1 MSLPAIIDEA
11 AKTYGMS
18 GNDFV
23 YTLKTTA
30 VIPKEAKDA
39 EVVSCIMVAHE
50 HGLNP
55 LTREIYFMKTKAG
68 GIQPIVSV
76 DGWIKKCNEHPKFD
90 GMEFTDTL
98 DDAGKLVSITCTIY
112 RKDRS
117 HATSAT
123 EYMAEC
129 RRKSDKQT
137 PWDSHP
143 SRMLRH
149 KALIQCARIAFGFA
163 GIMEPDEFAQ
173 WQEGIKDITPKPA
186 IAAVDSNDL
195 HDLPDVIDDIED
207 IPDVVD
213 ADIADEEPDLIA
225 DVPGFLG
232 KVRQALKDG
241 WPAGDVYATYG
252 ELAERLPEDAR
263 GKFDRMLEEAA

>member
-1 MSLPAIIDEA
+1 MGLPAIIDEA

-23 YTLKTTA
+23 YTLKTTS
-30 VIPKEAKDA
+30 VIPKEASDA

-55 LTREIYFMKTKAG
+55 LTREIYFMKTKRG

-90 GMEFTDTL
+90 GMEFADTL
-98 DDAGKLVSITCTIY
+98 DSTGVPIAIKCTIF
-112 RKDRS
+112 RSDRS
-117 HATSAT
+117 HPTSIT
-123 EYMAEC
+123 EYMSEC
-129 RRKSDKQT
+129 RSKSDKAS

-173 WQEGIKDITPKPA
+173 WQEGIKDITPRTA
-186 IAAVDSNDL
+186 SVGGEID
-195 HDLPDVIDDIED
+195 DLPDVIDEIED
-207 IPDVVD
+207 IPDVTD
-213 ADIADEEPDLIA
+213 IEIADEAPDLIS
-225 DVPGFLG
+225 DVPGFL
-232 KVRQALKDG
+232 KQVKQALKDG

-263 GKFDRMLEEAA
+263 GKFDQMLEEAA

>member
-1 MSLPAIIDEA
+1 MGLPAIIDKA
-11 AKTYGMS
+11 AETYGMN
-18 GNDFV
+18 GNEFV
-23 YTLKTTA
+23 YTLKATS

-55 LTREIYFMKTKAG
+55 LTREIYFMRTKAG

-117 HATSAT
+117 HPTSAT
-123 EYMAEC
+123 EYMSEC
-129 RRKSDKQT
+129 RRKSDKPT

-143 SRMLRH
+143 NRMLRH

-173 WQEGIKDITPKPA
+173 WQEGIKDITPPA
-186 IAAVDSNDL
+186 DE
-195 HDLPDVIDDIED
+195 LPDIEELPDIPEIED
-207 IPDVVD
+207 AEIAQDEPEELADSDGLLAKIEEDVAMAGAD
-213 ADIADEEPDLIA
+213 AEALAEVAEQYADLI
-225 DVPGFLG
+225 
-232 KVRQALKDG
+232 
-241 WPAGDVYATYG
+241 
-252 ELAERLPEDAR
+252 ERLPEAAK
-263 GKFDRMLEEAA
+263 GAAYAMLEGAA